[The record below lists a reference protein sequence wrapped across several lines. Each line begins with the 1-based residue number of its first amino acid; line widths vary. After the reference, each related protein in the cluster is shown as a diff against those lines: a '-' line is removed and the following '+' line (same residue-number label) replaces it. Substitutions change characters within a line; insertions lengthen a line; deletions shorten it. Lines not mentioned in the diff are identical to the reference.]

1 MKTLCRACRARAAC
15 LVIMP
20 PAPPAAPRASRFPP
34 PPPSLPLPLPLPCA
48 PCAPCVMSLTE
59 NQGYSCWRISNQLW
73 RHVAARSRTKRRPC
87 TPAAEGRP
95 RRPRD
100 LDRFSD
106 RLRVRHSA
114 GLADEQAQRN
124 LREHQEDRDLAR
136 ARGPPDVAGAPT
148 GRIVQ
153 ALRRAGGPPP
163 STGRPDVCS
172 CRGGPRTARDRDG
185 YG

>member
-34 PPPSLPLPLPLPCA
+34 PPPSL
-48 PCAPCVMSLTE
+48 SLSPTMVHIE
-59 NQGYSCWRISNQLW
+59 NQGYSCESPTSW
-73 RHVAARSRTKRRPC
+73 RHVVAARSRTKRRPYSL
-87 TPAAEGRP
+87 AAEGRP

-114 GLADEQAQRN
+114 GLADEQAQRS

-136 ARGPPDVAGAPT
+136 AARGPPDVAGAPT

>member
-34 PPPSLPLPLPLPCA
+34 PPPSLSLPTITHVSHRKPA
-48 PCAPCVMSLTE
+48 RATA
-59 NQGYSCWRISNQLW
+59 GISNQLW

-136 ARGPPDVAGAPT
+136 ARGPPDVAGAST

>member
-34 PPPSLPLPLPLPCA
+34 PPPSLSLPTMCA
-48 PCAPCVMSLTE
+48 MCNVSHRKPGL
-59 NQGYSCWRISNQLW
+59 QLQRRIISNQLW

-136 ARGPPDVAGAPT
+136 ARGPPDVAGTST

>member
-34 PPPSLPLPLPLPCA
+34 PPPSLSLPTMCA
-48 PCAPCVMSLTE
+48 TA
-59 NQGYSCWRISNQLW
+59 GISNQLW

>member
-1 MKTLCRACRARAAC
+1 MPRARRVLSYHATCPSCRTSSLA
-15 LVIMP
+15 IP
-20 PAPPAAPRASRFPP
+20 SS
-34 PPPSLPLPLPLPCA
+34 PSLPASPSPSPMCTMCTMCNVSHRKPGLQL
-48 PCAPCVMSLTE
+48 
-59 NQGYSCWRISNQLW
+59 QRRIISNQLW

-136 ARGPPDVAGAPT
+136 ARGPPDVAGAST

>member
-34 PPPSLPLPLPLPCA
+34 PPPSLSLPTMCA
-48 PCAPCVMSLTE
+48 MCNVSHRKPGL
-59 NQGYSCWRISNQLW
+59 QLQRRIISSQLW

-136 ARGPPDVAGAPT
+136 ARGPPDVAGAST